1 MAMKEKAS
9 GGNAKVVN
17 GVKEVH
23 YRGVRK
29 RPWGR
34 YAAEIRDP
42 GKKSRVWLGTF
53 DTAEEAARA
62 YDAAAR
68 EFRGPKAKTNFP
80 LPSEAAH
87 SPSQSSTVES
97 SSADL
102 NPRAPV
108 ELDLTRRLGANPETG
123 VTVAEAGGLNPI
135 NAYQFFRRPPAM
147 AVLPNG
153 QPVFLFEPM
162 VKPGMAAAYRT
173 NQAGAG
179 FPRGGALQSESDT
192 SSVVDENN
200 FDGPDGKRGLDLDL
214 NLPPPVEA

>member
-1 MAMKEKAS
+1 MAMKEKAAGG
-9 GGNAKVVN
+9 GGNGKAG

-68 EFRGPKAKTNFP
+68 EFRGAKAKTNF
-80 LPSEAAH
+80 SDGGGAAAAIH

-102 NPRAPV
+102 NARAPVV
-108 ELDLTRRLGANPETG
+108 ELDLTRRLGAVPDRG
-123 VTVAEAGGLNPI
+123 VTVAEAGPI
-135 NAYQFFRRPPAM
+135 GGYQFFRRQPTM

-153 QPVFLFEPM
+153 QPVILFDPA
-162 VKPGMAAAYRT
+162 MAAAYRL
-173 NQAGAG
+173 NAAAYG
-179 FPRGGALQSESDT
+179 RGGAVQSDSDT

-200 FDGPDGKRGLDLDL
+200 FDGAEAKRGLDLDL
-214 NLPPPVEA
+214 NMPPPVEV

>member
-1 MAMKEKAS
+1 MAMKDKAI
-9 GGNAKVVN
+9 GGAKAT
-17 GVKEVH
+17 GAKEVH

-68 EFRGPKAKTNFP
+68 EFRGAKAKTNFP
-80 LPSEAAH
+80 ANAVVVH

-102 NPRAPV
+102 SARGAPV
-108 ELDLTRRLGANPETG
+108 ELDLTRRLGAAPDRA
-123 VTVAEAGGLNPI
+123 VTVAGAAPVGG
-135 NAYQFFRRPPAM
+135 YRFVRTM

-153 QPVFLFEPM
+153 QPVILFDPAA
-162 VKPGMAAAYRT
+162 AAAY
-173 NQAGAG
+173 GIG
-179 FPRGGALQSESDT
+179 YGRGGGARSESDT

-200 FDGPDGKRGLDLDL
+200 FDGAEAKRGLDLDL
-214 NLPPPVEA
+214 NMPPPIED